1 MNNKLHHLLI
11 SFSVA
16 AGLSVSA
23 HATTLPVIDLD
34 AAKEYM
40 PLMVASDDPAN
51 WIAPLGL
58 PFDGVA
64 KLLLSR
70 SDGNFGCSGSLLDG
84 GAFLMTAA
92 HCVTDDD
99 GNNLLNSA
107 TISFQG
113 GTVTTTSTEAFVFPT
128 WDGHSLGN
136 NDDIAIL
143 KLDTPVNSIPG
154 FGLATGS
161 PVLQPVLHAG
171 YGLIGTGSTGAIPGT
186 FGTLH
191 YGYNV
196 YDAVWSGGSLAYDF
210 DDGTAAHDVFCIIA
224 GTCDAGLPFPNEA
237 MIASGDSGGPS
248 FVLEGGLFKLVGV
261 HSFGA
266 TFGVGFG
273 DINDEL
279 DSSFGEV
286 GGDTYL
292 LPHAAWIASITAVP
306 EPQTYLMLLAGLFAI
321 GMFAQRRTNHHQA

>member
-128 WDGHSLGN
+128 WDGHSFGK

-143 KLDTPVNSIPG
+143 KLDTPINSIPG

-196 YDAVWSGGSLAYDF
+196 YDAVWGGGSLAYDF
-210 DDGTAAHDVFCIIA
+210 DDGTAAHDVFCII
-224 GTCDAGLPFPNEA
+224 GEICDAGLPFPNEA

-261 HSFGA
+261 HSFGV
-266 TFGVGFG
+266 TWGVGVG

-279 DSSFGEV
+279 DSSFGEA

-321 GMFAQRRTNHHQA
+321 GMFVQRRTNHHQA

>member
-1 MNNKLHHLLI
+1 MNNKLHHFFILSI
-11 SFSVA
+11 A

-40 PLMVASDDPAN
+40 PLMVASDDPDN

-64 KLLLSR
+64 KLSLSR

-113 GTVTTTSTEAFVFPT
+113 GAITTTSTEAFVFPT

-143 KLDTPVNSIPG
+143 KLDTPINSIPG

-171 YGLIGTGSTGAIPGT
+171 YGLIGTGLTGAIPGT

-210 DDGTAAHDVFCIIA
+210 DNGTAANDVFCIIA
-224 GTCDAGLPFPNEA
+224 ETCDTGLPFPNEA

-248 FVLEGGLFKLVGV
+248 FVLEGGVFKLVGV

-266 TFGVGFG
+266 TFGLGYG
-273 DINDEL
+273 DIDDDLN
-279 DSSFGEV
+279 STFGEV
-286 GGDTYL
+286 AGDTYL

-306 EPQTYLMLLAGLFAI
+306 EPQTYLMLLAGLFGI
-321 GMFAQRRTNHHQA
+321 GMFVQRRSNHHQA